1 MELYNLSIKEYN
13 DILSSKSSMPG
24 GGSAASLVGS
34 LGASLGLM
42 VLNLTI
48 GKEKYKEYEDLL
60 KESVNKLEEL
70 KKDFINMIEEDKVL
84 YENIQNVWTLHKNT
98 EEEKKIRDIE
108 MEKACKTCNI
118 IPMKIM
124 EKSYESIKI
133 INDILFKTNAN
144 LITDLGDASVNLKAA
159 VDGAYLNIII
169 NKKFIKD
176 NEYNNEIIKKA
187 DSIKEKVNELNDN
200 IYSKVIEY
208 LNK

>member
-13 DILSSKSSMPG
+13 EILSSKSSMPG
-24 GGSAASLVGS
+24 GGSAASVVAS

-60 KESVNKLEEL
+60 KDSINKLEEL

-84 YENIQNVWTLHKNT
+84 YENIQNVWTLPKNT
-98 EEEKKIRDIE
+98 EEEKKIREIE

-124 EKSYESIKI
+124 EKSYDGIKI
-133 INDILFKTNAN
+133 INDILYKTNAN

-176 NEYNNEIIKKA
+176 NEYNDEIIKKA
-187 DSIKEKVNELNDN
+187 NNIKEEVNKLNDI
-200 IYSKVIEY
+200 IYNEVIKY